1 MIQKITGKDNKTLK
15 LIKSLKKK
23 SNRTE
28 QKKFV
33 AEGRKIV
40 MEAFEFVPQ
49 SIHSVVISEDFFE
62 KEVEFVK
69 RAETV
74 CDKVMVISEKTFTE
88 ISDTDTPQGVLAVVR
103 MPESEFLADEKSQDI
118 VVLDEVSEPGNLG
131 TVIRTAEAFGFD
143 GIYLTKGCADV
154 FSPKTVRSTMGSVF
168 RMKFRTNCTIEDIE
182 LLKKE
187 GFSIVST
194 TPSGAD
200 LLESFKAPKK
210 TAVVIGNEAHGIC
223 DDILEI
229 SDFKVKISM
238 DGLAE
243 SLNAAVA
250 AGITMHWI
258 KNCKGD

>member
-15 LIKSLKKK
+15 LIKSLRKK
-23 SNRTE
+23 SNRAE

-40 MEAFEFVPQ
+40 MEAFDFVPQ
-49 SIHSVVISEDFFE
+49 SIHSVVVSEAFFE
-62 KEVEFVK
+62 KEIEFVR
-69 RAETV
+69 RAEIV
-74 CDKVMVISEKTFTE
+74 CDKVMVVSEQIFAD

-103 MPESEFLADEKSQDI
+103 MPQEEFSADEKAKDI
-118 VVLDEVSEPGNLG
+118 VILDEVSEPGNLG

-143 GIYLTKGCADV
+143 GIYLMKGCADI
-154 FSPKTVRSTMGSVF
+154 FSPKTVRATMGSVF
-168 RMKFRTNCTIEDIE
+168 RMKFRTNCTSEDIKR
-182 LLKKE
+182 LKE
-187 GFSIVST
+187 DGFSIVST
-194 TPSGAD
+194 TPSGED
-200 LLESFKAPKK
+200 LLESFRAPKK

-223 DDILEI
+223 DDILEK

-258 KNCKGD
+258 KNCKED

>member
-1 MIQKITGKDNKTLK
+1 MIQRITGKDNKTLK
-15 LIKSLKKK
+15 LIKSLRKK
-23 SNRTE
+23 SNRSE

-33 AEGRKIV
+33 AEGKRIV
-40 MEAFEFVPQ
+40 REAFEFVPQ
-49 SIHSVVISEDFFE
+49 SIHSVVVSEVFFE

-69 RAETV
+69 RAEVV
-74 CDKVMVISEKTFTE
+74 CDKVMVVSEQIFTD

-103 MPESEFLADEKSQDI
+103 MPQEEFFADENAKDI
-118 VVLDEVSEPGNLG
+118 VILDEVSEPGNLG

-143 GIYLTKGCADV
+143 GIYLMKGCADI
-154 FSPKTVRSTMGSVF
+154 FSPKTVRATMGSVF
-168 RMKFRTNCTIEDIE
+168 RMKFRSNCTGEDIK
-182 LLKKE
+182 LLKAE

-194 TPSGAD
+194 TPSGED

-223 DDILEI
+223 GDILEN
-229 SDFKVKISM
+229 SDFRVKISM

-250 AGITMHWI
+250 AGIAMHWI
-258 KNCKGD
+258 KNCKEE